1 MHRPSA
7 LALATSLSLFAC
19 AEPLP
24 PAAPEPPSIPS
35 ISVVALPGAPAASS
49 RAPHAGAGDA
59 SAPPDSA
66 DTGFFADA
74 LACLDDLGCSAAEA
88 DRLFRA
94 AADAQESEVDCLRFA
109 DGDGTAKDAA
119 RARACLERAVARMK
133 CDGSSAGLWQA
144 ELAIALTDGVGGP
157 VDVARARA
165 IFLGCFDDGTK
176 QQVLDHA
183 AARDKNPAAPPV
195 DFCKELGGTTLT
207 TNECFAR
214 EQVHERTRG
223 ALEAKRVATSLDDE
237 GKRLL
242 VAASRVHA
250 RYVAAM
256 GAYVYEVYIQGS
268 MRNMQALGFQNA
280 LLSRRT
286 QRLARLPSLAPAA
299 ASLAAAERASKAVD
313 AALKKRAAAAVP
325 EVAAKLADTQKE
337 WLAYRD
343 AEVALY
349 LHARAAPGAGT
360 TPAAWRRAVLVAL
373 EDARAEDL
381 RGE

>member
-1 MHRPSA
+1 MLRLPAHLV
-7 LALATSLSLFAC
+7 LAASITLCAC
-19 AEPLP
+19 AERSVA
-24 PAAPEPPSIPS
+24 PATEPPSAPPAT
-35 ISVVALPGAPAASS
+35 VVAVSSAPAAAST
-49 RAPHAGAGDA
+49 APDAGLAA
-59 SAPPDSA
+59 APAPPA
-66 DTGFFADA
+66 VAATRYNADA
-74 LACLDDLGCSAAEA
+74 LACLDDPACSAAVA

-94 AADAQESEVDCLRFA
+94 AADAHEGDVDCLRFA

-119 RARACLERAVARMK
+119 RARACLERTVAGMK

-165 IFLGCFDDGTK
+165 IFDGCFDDGTK

-183 AARDKNPAAPPV
+183 AAREKNPATPPA

-207 TNECFAR
+207 TNECGAR
-214 EQVHERTRG
+214 EQVHEQTRG
-223 ALEAKRVATSLDDE
+223 ALEAKRVAASLDDE

-242 VAASRVHA
+242 AAASRAHA
-250 RYVAAM
+250 RYVDAM
-256 GAYVYEVYIQGS
+256 GSYVYEVYVGGS
-268 MRNMQALGFQNA
+268 MRNIQALSMQSA

-286 QRLARLPSLAPAA
+286 QRLARMQSFAPAA
-299 ASLAAAERASKAVD
+299 ASPAAVDRASKAVD
-313 AALKKRAAAAVP
+313 AALKRRAAAAATP
-325 EVAAKLADTQKE
+325 EVAAKLADTQKA

-349 LHARAAPGAGT
+349 AHARAAP
-360 TPAAWRRAVLVAL
+360 AAELRRAVLVVL
-373 EDARAEDL
+373 DGARAEDL